1 MEKDEVDN
9 VLTQIL
15 QDQMIISVEYFD
27 EGFQADK
34 LFTSNEIG
42 WKSNTLGKTWVQIDF
57 KISKKIKMVGLKSNS
72 VSEDSD
78 PVQVEIIGKSEGE
91 WFYFAKV
98 KNLNFTSRNM
108 WKFIN
113 LIYYGKPIDTIRII
127 FINNVSSLKEGKWI
141 KGVHVNEITFFE

>member
-9 VLTQIL
+9 VLSQIL
-15 QDQMIISVEYFD
+15 QDQMTIRVESFV
-27 EGFQADK
+27 EGYQADK
-34 LFTSNEIG
+34 LFTSNENG
-42 WKSNTLGKTWVQIDF
+42 WISNTLGKTWVQIDF
-57 KISKKIKMVGLKSNS
+57 KISKKVKMVGLKSNT
-72 VSEDSD
+72 VTKDSD

-108 WKFIN
+108 WKYIN
-113 LIYYGKPIDTIRII
+113 LMYYGKPIDII
-127 FINNVSSLKEGKWI
+127 KINFINNVSSLKEGKWI